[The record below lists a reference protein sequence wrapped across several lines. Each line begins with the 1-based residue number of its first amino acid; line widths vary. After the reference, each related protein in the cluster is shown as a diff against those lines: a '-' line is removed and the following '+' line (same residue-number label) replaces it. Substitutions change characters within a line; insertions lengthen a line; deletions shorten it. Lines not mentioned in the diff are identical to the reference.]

1 LALVWLTANPTTNQA
16 LAKIATLVEAK
27 KSHFSMISA
36 EELLNQSDQRRDK
49 GGIGEEFQEI
59 AKEGY
64 ERHSRR

>member
-16 LAKIATLVEAK
+16 LAKIATRVEVK
-27 KSHFSMISA
+27 KSLFPLISA
-36 EELLNQSDQRRDK
+36 EKLLNQGDQRRDK